1 MVFNFRQ
8 AQAYRTI
15 NFSGSNFVKTDK
27 TCFQPS
33 IMRFLLPLSLSLLT
47 LLSVSLGAQAQ
58 TAPAAVQAATKGT
71 AMAQFKTSA
80 VCDMCKARIEKSLAY
95 EKGVQSAVLDVP
107 TKVLTVT
114 YKADKTTAAALR
126 TAVQKTGYDAD
137 ELTADARAYNR
148 LPDCCKKTNAV
159 H

>member
-1 MVFNFRQ
+1 M
-8 AQAYRTI
+8 
-15 NFSGSNFVKTDK
+15 K
-27 TCFQPS
+27 
-33 IMRFLLPLSLSLLT
+33 FLLPLSLSLL
-47 LLSVSLGAQAQ
+47 SLFSIAPAVQAQ
-58 TAPAAVQAATKGT
+58 TAPAAGQAAANG
-71 AMAQFKTSA
+71 MATVQFKTSA

-114 YKADKTTAAALR
+114 YKADKTTPEALR

-137 ELTADARAYNR
+137 ALTADARAYNR

>member
-1 MVFNFRQ
+1 M
-8 AQAYRTI
+8 
-15 NFSGSNFVKTDK
+15 K
-27 TCFQPS
+27 
-33 IMRFLLPLSLSLLT
+33 FLLPLSLSLFT
-47 LLSVSLGAQAQ
+47 LFSTALAAQAQ
-58 TAPAAVQAATKGT
+58 TAPASVQAAKGT
-71 AMAQFKTSA
+71 STAQFKTSA

-95 EKGVQSAVLDVP
+95 EKGVQSATLDVP

-114 YKADKTTAAALR
+114 YKTDKTTPTALR